1 MEKVLLTIN
10 TFSLVYCSW
19 FSPKVHFLIDWG
31 KVALSHKSS
40 ENKLMFTLRPVVSC
54 VALFFFK
61 WIFERNTKSV
71 FEKYTSIQ
79 NIVEVAVMTS
89 LWCLLGV
96 ENISLTLCPVFG
108 CHFVFLKSVLEK
120 YTFSVVSSVALRPPR
135 LSDKLQVFA
144 SLRKPSIKMFFYI
157 QINEW
162 IVGYKLYT
170 IYYTIRKQK
179 GHKSGIK

>member
-1 MEKVLLTIN
+1 MD
-10 TFSLVYCSW
+10 TFFDRL
-19 FSPKVHFLIDWG
+19 G
-31 KVALSHKSS
+31 KSS
-40 ENKLMFTLRPVVSC
+40 SFSQVFRKQINVYTPSC
-54 VALFFFK
+54 CQLCCFVFLK

-89 LWCLLGV
+89 LWCLSEV

-120 YTFSVVSSVALRPPR
+120 YTFSVVSSVALRPSR

-144 SLRKPSIKMFFYI
+144 SLRKPSIKMSFYI

-162 IVGYKLYT
+162 IGGYKLYT